1 MIHVPKRVPTGIKG
15 FDKLVQGG
23 LPQGAVILLIGTP
36 GTGKTLFTLEFLYNG
51 ASKFKEKC
59 MYVTLEQSL
68 DDWREQAMQIGL
80 DLKKLEKTGM
90 LTLMH
95 VPIHDLTTQT
105 IELIKKEVKE
115 RKIQR
120 LVIDSLSTLSVNA
133 PVYTPIKDIALRD
146 IMNYKA
152 FFSPPILGD
161 FVVKRFVYG
170 FLYDIKQMGCT
181 SMVTSE
187 APEKGE
193 FLSRDTVSEFIADGI
208 ILMTFEINAWQ
219 TSRSLLVRK
228 MRGTK
233 SDSGVHGFEI
243 ASNGITVHDTKE

>member
-1 MIHVPKRVPTGIKG
+1 MPKRVATGIKG
-15 FDKLVQGG
+15 FDKLIQGG
-23 LPQGAVILLIGTP
+23 FPEGAVILLIGTP
-36 GTGKTLFTLEFLYNG
+36 GTGKTLFTLEYIHNG
-51 ASKFKEKC
+51 VTKFKEKC

-68 DDWREQAMQIGL
+68 DDVREQAKEIGM
-80 DLKKLEKTGM
+80 DLKRLEKSGM

-115 RKIQR
+115 RKIKR

-161 FVVKRFVYG
+161 FVVKRFIYG
-170 FLYDIKQMGCT
+170 FLYDIKQLGCP
-181 SMVTSE
+181 SLVTSE

-208 ILMTFEINAWQ
+208 ILMNFEINAWQ
-219 TSRSLLVRK
+219 TSRSLLIRK

-243 ASNGITVHDTKE
+243 TNTGMNVHDTKE